1 VPAPDSREAALRE
14 NLEGVGRATAE
25 VLEFV
30 GRSAGLLWRCT
41 YWLLWGRRVGQTV
54 RVGSVFAHMW
64 EVGIGALPI
73 VSLLALTIGIMLSI
87 QGITVLRQFGAE
99 QQLVLGVSLSV
110 VREFGPLITAILVA
124 GRTGSALAARL
135 ASMSISSEIS
145 ALEVMGINPVRFLV
159 APGLLA
165 LVIMLPAL
173 TLWSDLLGLLGAGV
187 YASLELGNGL
197 QVWIDGTI
205 QSLSTDDVLHGL
217 GKSLLFAV
225 LIVIIGVVNGLSVK
239 GGAEGVG
246 RVTTRSVVQGI
257 SAIVLTDMIFAF
269 ATTR

>member
-1 VPAPDSREAALRE
+1 LPTPDSSQAALRDSVE
-14 NLEGVGRATAE
+14 AVGRGTVE
-25 VLEFV
+25 VLEFL
-30 GRSAGLLWRCT
+30 GSGANLLWRCT
-41 YWLLWGRRVGQTV
+41 YWVVMGSRRGQRV
-54 RVGSVFAHMW
+54 RVKSVFAHAW

-87 QGITVLRQFGAE
+87 QGIQVLRQFGAE

-110 VREFGPLITAILVA
+110 TREFGPLITAILVA

-135 ASMSISSEIS
+135 ATMTISSEIS

-159 APGLLA
+159 APS
-165 LVIMLPAL
+165 LVAMLIMLPAL
-173 TLWSDLLGLLGAGV
+173 TVWSDILGLLGAGL
-187 YASLELGNGL
+187 YASLELGTGM
-197 QVWIDGTI
+197 QAWIDGTI
-205 QSLSTDDVLHGL
+205 QSLSADDVIHGL
-217 GKSLLFAV
+217 GKSVLFAA
-225 LIVIIGVVNGLSVK
+225 LIVVVGVVNGLTVK

-246 RVTTRSVVQGI
+246 KVTTRSVVHAI

>member
-1 VPAPDSREAALRE
+1 LPTPDSSQAKLRDSV
-14 NLEGVGRATAE
+14 EGVGRGTVE
-25 VLEFV
+25 VLEFL
-30 GRSAGLLWRCT
+30 GSGANLLWRCT
-41 YWLLWGRRVGQTV
+41 YWVVMGSRRGQRV
-54 RVGSVFAHMW
+54 RVKSVFAHAW

-87 QGITVLRQFGAE
+87 QGIQVLRQFGAE

-110 VREFGPLITAILVA
+110 TREFGPLITAILVA

-135 ASMSISSEIS
+135 ATMTISSEVA

-159 APGLLA
+159 APS
-165 LVIMLPAL
+165 LVAMLIMLPAL
-173 TLWSDLLGLLGAGV
+173 TVWSDILGLLGAGL
-187 YASLELGNGL
+187 YASLELGTGM
-197 QVWIDGTI
+197 QAWIDGTI
-205 QSLSTDDVLHGL
+205 QSLSADDVIHGL
-217 GKSLLFAV
+217 GKSVLFAA
-225 LIVIIGVVNGLSVK
+225 LIVVVGVVNGLTVQ

-246 RVTTRSVVQGI
+246 KVTTRSVVHAI